1 MRAMLDSWREQ
12 KDNIAAPEKMRAFND
27 KLRREWAVETG
38 LIERLYTFDR
48 NTAETLIERGINA
61 DVIAREKI
69 GIVSA
74 QEAVSMMRDHENVCD
89 ALFDFVRDKRGITTS
104 YIKQLH
110 AEIVQN
116 QNTATGVD
124 QFGNKR
130 ETELIKGDYKKRP
143 NNPTR
148 PDGKVHEFCPPEH
161 VHSEMDNLIRMHGEH
176 AAKNIAPEVSA
187 AWLHH
192 RFIQIHPFQ
201 DGNGRVARSLASL
214 VFIRAGGFPMTI
226 RDAGNEREKYIDSL
240 EAADKGNL
248 QPFISIC
255 AECQKRT
262 CAKAAN
268 AANTAN

>member
-1 MRAMLDSWREQ
+1 MRERES
-12 KDNIAAPEKMRAFND
+12 IRLPLPRASAGEGWGGGN
-27 KLRREWAVETG
+27 G
-38 LIERLYTFDR
+38 
-48 NTAETLIERGINA
+48 
-61 DVIAREKI
+61 VI
-69 GIVSA
+69 
-74 QEAVSMMRDHENVCD
+74 
-89 ALFDFVRDKRGITTS
+89 LFR
-104 YIKQLH
+104 
-110 AEIVQN
+110 
-116 QNTATGVD
+116 
-124 QFGNKR
+124 
-130 ETELIKGDYKKRP
+130 
-143 NNPTR
+143 
-148 PDGKVHEFCPPEH
+148 PPEH

-226 RDAGNEREKYIDSL
+226 RDADNEREKYIDSL

>member
-12 KDNIAAPEKMRAFND
+12 KDNIAAPEKMRAFD
-27 KLRREWAVETG
+27 EKLRREWAVETG
-38 LIERLYTFDR
+38 LIERLYAFDR

-74 QEAVSMMRDHENVCD
+74 QEAVSMMRDHEDVLD
-89 ALFDFVRDKRGITTS
+89 ALFDFVRDGRGITTS

-110 AEIVQN
+110 AAMVQN

-226 RDAGNEREKYIDSL
+226 RDADNEREKYIDSL

-255 AECQKRT
+255 AEGQKRT

>member
-1 MRAMLDSWREQ
+1 MLRVWQEQ
-12 KDNIAAPEKMRAFND
+12 KETIASALPEEMRAFDD

-48 NTAETLIERGINA
+48 GITETLIERGIEETLIPHRPGQPLPEITAAIIN
-61 DVIAREKI
+61 
-69 GIVSA
+69 
-74 QEAVSMMRDHENVCD
+74 DHKNVVD
-89 ALFDFVRDKRGITTS
+89 GLFDFVADKRQITTS
-104 YIKQLH
+104 YIKELH
-110 AEIVQN
+110 AALVQN
-116 QNTATGVD
+116 QHTATGVD
-124 QFGNKR
+124 KDGNRR
-130 ETELIKGDYKKRP
+130 EVPLIKGDYKKHP

-161 VHSEMDNLIRMHGEH
+161 VNSEMDNLIRMHGEH

-214 VFIRAGGFPMTI
+214 VFMRAGGFPMTI

-240 EAADKGNL
+240 ESADKGNL

-255 AECQKRT
+255 AESQKRT

-268 AANTAN
+268 TANTAN